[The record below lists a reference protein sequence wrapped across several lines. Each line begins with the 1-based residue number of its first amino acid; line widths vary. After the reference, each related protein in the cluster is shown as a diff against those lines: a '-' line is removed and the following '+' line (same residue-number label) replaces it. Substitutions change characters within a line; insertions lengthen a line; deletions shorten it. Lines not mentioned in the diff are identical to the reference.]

1 MEEVEIVLR
10 IVHHRAVHVS
20 HSIVLEPWAGAF
32 SRMTT
37 LTYWTVRTGILKETS
52 SETLCSV
59 GVEEVDVQIFRR
71 SSDDVEVT
79 C

>member
-1 MEEVEIVLR
+1 MALR
-10 IVHHRAVHVS
+10 HGRGGNRTAHRAS
-20 HSIVLEPWAGAF
+20 QGLERF
-32 SRMTT
+32 YT
-37 LTYWTVRTGILKETS
+37 LAYWKVRTGILKETS

-59 GVEEVDVQIFRR
+59 GVEEVEVQIFRR